1 MLSMTV
7 ESALYQ
13 SESGICS
20 SASTK
25 GECLK
30 CKQDRHCF
38 NSAFQQDQNLI
49 SFYSLPTQSQNSP
62 LLVTEEAVTQGEVWD
77 CRIRYFGNQSATTV
91 DADAS
96 DKTIRVNRMNKTSNI
111 SYN

>member
-1 MLSMTV
+1 MLWMTV

-30 CKQDRHCF
+30 CKQDIVSTVLF
-38 NSAFQQDQNLI
+38 NKI
-49 SFYSLPTQSQNSP
+49 K
-62 LLVTEEAVTQGEVWD
+62 
-77 CRIRYFGNQSATTV
+77 I
-91 DADAS
+91 
-96 DKTIRVNRMNKTSNI
+96 
-111 SYN
+111 